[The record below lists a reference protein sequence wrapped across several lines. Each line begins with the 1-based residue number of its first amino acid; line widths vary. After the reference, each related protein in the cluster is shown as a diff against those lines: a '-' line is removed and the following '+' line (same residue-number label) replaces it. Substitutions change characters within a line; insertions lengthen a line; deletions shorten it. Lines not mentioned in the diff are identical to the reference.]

1 MRKVEIYCNRCRKK
15 IAGDPVQFF
24 NRQVGKDNPNEVKRI
39 VLTPD
44 IGKMDFC
51 KSCAEDICCWIY
63 ATSQQEKEIFLP
75 HRPEQAQPARRRTI
89 DTGKVKTLRKAGW
102 SLKAISEEMS
112 CSEQDVSYLLYGR

>member
-24 NRQVGKDNPNEVKRI
+24 NRQVGRDNPNEVKRI
-39 VLTPD
+39 VLSPD

-63 ATSQQEKEIFLP
+63 ATSQQEAETLLQR
-75 HRPEQAQPARRRTI
+75 RPEQAQRAGWRKL
-89 DTGKVKTLRKAGW
+89 DAGKMKALRKAGW
-102 SLKAISEEMS
+102 SLKSISEEMS